1 MQRLRN
7 RIIQI
12 KENFDKKYIRI
23 ADHQFLKKNDLIQ
36 KEPLNFLINRTN
48 IHKSDIEKQEK
59 KFSDFKWPIFMNHRY
74 N

>member
-36 KEPLNFLINRTN
+36 KEPLNFLIKRTN
-48 IHKSDIEKQEK
+48 INKSDIEK
-59 KFSDFKWPIFMNHRY
+59 
-74 N
+74 